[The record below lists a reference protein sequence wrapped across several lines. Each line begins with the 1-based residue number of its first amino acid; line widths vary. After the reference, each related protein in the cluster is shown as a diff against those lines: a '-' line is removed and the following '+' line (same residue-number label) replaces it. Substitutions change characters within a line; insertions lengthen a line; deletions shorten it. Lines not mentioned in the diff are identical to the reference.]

1 MSFEPVYNAP
11 RKRVKKIALEE
22 HYLTPALAV
31 YAKDMEKSIAPEP
44 MQYMKERLFEFDGLR
59 LEEMDKYG
67 IDISVLSVTTPGVQ
81 VEPDSSV
88 AIRKAKEANDI
99 LAKAIERHPTR
110 YAGFAHLPLQDP
122 AAAAN
127 ELERTVRE
135 MGFKGA
141 LINGHTN
148 GEYLD
153 EEKFW
158 PVWERA
164 ESLGVPIYLHP
175 ANSPDVPQVLKGY
188 PELLGA
194 MWGWQTETSSHVMRI
209 IFGGVFDRFPKT
221 TLILGHMGE
230 GLAFWLWRLDSRHVI
245 MHHNRPIKKLPSQ
258 YIRDNIVI
266 TTSGVASYPPLLCS
280 MLALGSDRILFSVD
294 YPYESTKEAVE
305 FIEGAPLSESDREKI
320 CHLNAERVLHL
331 AGSETSAAK
340 GTATRASG

>member
-1 MSFEPVYNAP
+1 
-11 RKRVKKIALEE
+11 
-22 HYLTPALAV
+22 
-31 YAKDMEKSIAPEP
+31 
-44 MQYMKERLFEFDGLR
+44 
-59 LEEMDKYG
+59 
-67 IDISVLSVTTPGVQ
+67 
-81 VEPDSSV
+81 V

>member
-1 MSFEPVYNAP
+1 MTFTPVYNP
-11 RKRVKKIALEE
+11 PQKRVRKIALEE
-22 HYLTPALAV
+22 HFVTPALAI
-31 YAKDMEKSIAPEP
+31 YAKELGKSIAPEP
-44 MQYMKERLFEFDGLR
+44 MQYFKERLFDFDNLR

-67 IDISVLSVTTPGVQ
+67 IDISVLSVTSPGVQ
-81 VEPDSSV
+81 VEPDRKV
-88 AIRKAKEANDI
+88 AVRKAKEANDI
-99 LAKAIERHPTR
+99 LAEAIQRHPSR

-122 AAAAN
+122 SAAAN

-135 MGFKGA
+135 LGFKGA

-153 EEKFW
+153 DEKFS

-175 ANSPDVPQVLKGY
+175 ANSPDVPQVLQGY
-188 PELLGA
+188 PEFLGA
-194 MWGWQTETSSHVMRI
+194 MWGWQMETSSHVMRI

-230 GLAFWLWRLDSRHVI
+230 GLPFWLWRLDSRYVI
-245 MHHNRPIKKLPSQ
+245 MYCTKPIKKLPSQ

-266 TTSGVASYPPLLCS
+266 TTTGVDSYPPLFCS
-280 MLALGSDRILFSVD
+280 MLALGSDRILFSID

-305 FIEGAPLSESDREKI
+305 FIDNAPLSDIDREKI
-320 CHLNAERVLHL
+320 CHLNAERVLNL
-331 AGSETSAAK
+331 ADSH
-340 GTATRASG
+340 